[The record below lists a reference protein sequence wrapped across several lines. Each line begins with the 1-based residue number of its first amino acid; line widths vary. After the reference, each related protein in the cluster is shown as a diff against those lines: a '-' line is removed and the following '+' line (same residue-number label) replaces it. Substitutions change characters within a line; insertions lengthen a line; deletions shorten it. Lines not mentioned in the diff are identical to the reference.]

1 MRPFALTCQQRI
13 AARLEETVNELL
25 YHVRERCTS
34 IYKRRAA
41 LWGNTAM
48 SSSALGQEKNRA
60 RTNHVHHGCH

>member
-1 MRPFALTCQQRI
+1 MHDQSSADAV
-13 AARLEETVNELL
+13 AAIQILAQEIINEINAPVCFDL
-25 YHVRERCTS
+25 S
-34 IYKRRAA
+34 AKNRRAA